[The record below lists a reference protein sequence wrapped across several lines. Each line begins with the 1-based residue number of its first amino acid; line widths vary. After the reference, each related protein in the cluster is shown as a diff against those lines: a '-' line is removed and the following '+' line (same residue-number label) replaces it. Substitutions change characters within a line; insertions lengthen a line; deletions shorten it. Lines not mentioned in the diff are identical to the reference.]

1 LLRDEELSDH
11 LRKGHTLLFK
21 GLGNEW
27 QQIERQ
33 VERLGFGETYFV
45 SQLEGHESSTKLSP
59 AVVTTDHSGSSLKP
73 YSQLGVQILT

>member
-1 LLRDEELSDH
+1 MATKLDWCHLLEDDALAEH

-21 GLGNEW
+21 GLGKEW

-45 SQLEGHESSTKLSP
+45 SQVGGHEGSTKLSP
-59 AVVTTDHSGSSLKP
+59 AVAEDRPLV
-73 YSQLGVQILT
+73 ILH